1 MTMGIEI
8 VLLAA
13 ALVASFLLI
22 PFGLPGT
29 FLMVCAGFVFNL
41 LVPGDRVGTATIV
54 GTTAL
59 ALVAEGI
66 EFWLAARFNRR
77 FGGSRRAG
85 WGAILGG
92 MAGAMVG
99 IPVPIIGSVIGA
111 FGGAFLGALVMEY
124 THGGDA
130 GASTRVATGALLG
143 RVASVAMK
151 VAIGGVIAVWLLA
164 AAWS

>member
-1 MTMGIEI
+1 MGAEML
-8 VLLAA
+8 LLAA
-13 ALVASFLLI
+13 ALFASFLLI

-29 FLMVCAGFVFNL
+29 FLMVCAGFAFNV
-41 LVPGDRVGTATIV
+41 LVPGDRVGTMTIV
-54 GTTAL
+54 GTAVL

-66 EFWLAARFNRR
+66 EFWLAARFNRK

-85 WGAILGG
+85 WGAIIGG
-92 MAGAMVG
+92 MAGAMIG
-99 IPVPIIGSVIGA
+99 LPVPIIGSVIGA
-111 FGGAFLGALVMEY
+111 FAGAFAGALVMEY
-124 THGGDA
+124 SHGRDA